1 MSDETRMILD
11 EMQKMKEDLRQEFK
25 SEMREMAESIK
36 TDLRQEFKSDMRE
49 MAESIKTELRQE
61 IRDGDNAIRMILEN
75 DIRPKL
81 SLLAEGHADLNRKLD
96 EVKETLKGYELL
108 PTRVT
113 RLESDVRVI
122 KQKLAMV

>member
-11 EMQKMKEDLRQEFK
+11 EMQKMKEDLRD
-25 SEMREMAESIK
+25 EMQEMAESIK
-36 TDLRQEFKSDMRE
+36 TDLRQEFKSEMRE

-108 PTRVT
+108 PVRVT